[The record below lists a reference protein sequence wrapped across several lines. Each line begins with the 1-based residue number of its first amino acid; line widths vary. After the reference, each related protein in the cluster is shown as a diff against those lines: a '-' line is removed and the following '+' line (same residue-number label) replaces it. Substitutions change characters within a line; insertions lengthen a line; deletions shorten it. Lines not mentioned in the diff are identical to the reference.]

1 MHDRDDDDDDKA
13 IGREGT
19 NKDDSDEILSIL
31 SDKQSIE
38 IIKLLSKSELTIQQI
53 SNLLSIPQSTTY
65 RKTRKME
72 ELKIVKKIKVVRT
85 LEGLDES
92 YYKNWTYEIIVTY
105 RDGKL
110 SYKLEHV
117 KMEDKI
123 ARLWQ
128 KFSE

>member
-1 MHDRDDDDDDKA
+1 MYGDDDHKKEDNN
-13 IGREGT
+13 G
-19 NKDDSDEILSIL
+19 NPDEILSIL
-31 SDKQSIE
+31 ADKQSRE
-38 IIKLLSKSELTIQQI
+38 IIKVLSKTQLTIQQI
-53 SNLLSIPQSTTY
+53 SNLLNIPQSTAY
-65 RKTRKME
+65 RKTRKLE
-72 ELKIVKKIKVVRT
+72 ELEIVKKTKVVRT

-92 YYKNWTYEIIVTY
+92 YYKNWTYEIVVTY

-123 ARLWQ
+123 VRLWQ

>member
-1 MHDRDDDDDDKA
+1 MYGDEDDKK
-13 IGREGT
+13 EDSKEDT
-19 NKDDSDEILSIL
+19 KDNSDEILAIL
-31 SDKQSIE
+31 SDKQSRE
-38 IIKLLSKSELTIQQI
+38 MIKLLTKTELTIQQI
-53 SNLLSIPQSTTY
+53 TNLLNIPQSTAY
-65 RKTRKME
+65 RKTRKLE
-72 ELKIVKKIKVVRT
+72 ELEIVKKIKVVRT

-92 YYKNWTYEIIVTY
+92 YYKNWTYEIVVTY

-123 ARLWQ
+123 VRLWQ

>member
-1 MHDRDDDDDDKA
+1 MFDENNKESRNDKDYS
-13 IGREGT
+13 
-19 NKDDSDEILSIL
+19 KDNTDEILSIL
-31 SDKQSIE
+31 SDKQSID
-38 IIKLLSKSELTIQQI
+38 IIKLLSKVELTIQQI
-53 SNLLSIPQSTTY
+53 SNLLNIPQSTAY
-65 RKTRKME
+65 RKTRRLE
-72 ELKIVKKIKVVRT
+72 ELKIVKKTKVVRT

-92 YYKNWTYEIIVTY
+92 YYKNWTYEIVVTY

-123 ARLWQ
+123 VRLWQ

>member
-1 MHDRDDDDDDKA
+1 MYGDEDDKKEA
-13 IGREGT
+13 S
-19 NKDDSDEILSIL
+19 KDNPDEILSIL
-31 SDKQSIE
+31 SDKQSRE
-38 IIKLLSKSELTIQQI
+38 IIKVLSKTELTIQQI
-53 SNLLSIPQSTTY
+53 SNLLNIPQSTAY
-65 RKTRKME
+65 RKTRNLE
-72 ELKIVKKIKVVRT
+72 ELKILKKVKVVRT

-110 SYKLEHV
+110 SYNLEHV